1 MGCAHSRT
9 RDSFQL
15 AEQMIRVAFIHNNF
29 PAGGAERI
37 TMDIAAYLS
46 TQEGRYESYVYASRI
61 ASDKLPE
68 DTGSTLT
75 VRKIPTDKIPFR
87 KAAAIRKL
95 IQEDRIDILVQVVKR
110 VKGIGQIRR
119 RTGCKVIFANHGVP
133 FWEEHAIIHRRRNN
147 PAKKIFWKLLGKK
160 IYLDMGRARKLA
172 VRRSLRNYQ
181 DCDAYTV
188 LCESYKRQIC
198 RELGIKPDASRVV
211 SIYNPE
217 RSLPEVNYDKKN
229 IVLFCGRLN
238 AQKRVSRLLRIW
250 TKVQDELPHWHLK
263 IVGDGPDRSMAE
275 SMIRELGL
283 QRVSLEGWRSDTAA
297 YYQEA
302 SVLCLVS
309 QYEGWPLALTEAQAN
324 GVIPIAFNCCDGV
337 REILSP
343 EGVHGFTVEPF
354 NEDAFARTL
363 VRVAGMS
370 EEDKTEIRK
379 NIVRRIRNFSPEN
392 TAREWA
398 RLFDRLYNEKR

>member
-1 MGCAHSRT
+1 MGCARP
-9 RDSFQL
+9 RMKDSVQL
-15 AEQMIRVAFIHNNF
+15 AEHMTRVAFIHNNF

-61 ASDKLPE
+61 ASEKLPE
-68 DTGSTLT
+68 DIGNTLT
-75 VRKIPTDKIPFR
+75 IRKIPTDKIPFR
-87 KAAAIRKL
+87 KTSAIERL
-95 IQEDRIDILVQVVKR
+95 IREDRIDIVVQVVKR
-110 VKGIGQIRR
+110 VKGIGWIRR
-119 RTGCKVIFANHGVP
+119 RTGCKVVFANHGVP
-133 FWEEHAIIHRRRNN
+133 FWEEHAIIHRRRNS

-160 IYLDMGRARKLA
+160 IYLDMGRARRLA
-172 VRRSLRNYQ
+172 VKRSMKNYQ

-188 LCESYKRQIC
+188 LCESYKRQMC
-198 RELGIKPDASRVV
+198 SELGIKPDDSHIA

-217 RSLPEVNYDKKN
+217 RSLPQVNYDKEN
-229 IVLFCGRLN
+229 VVLFCGRLN

-250 TKVQDELPHWHLK
+250 AKVQEELPLWHLK

-275 SMIRELGL
+275 SMIRELEL
-283 QRVSLEGWRSDTAA
+283 QRVSLEGWQSDTAA
-297 YYQEA
+297 YYHEA
-302 SVLCLVS
+302 SILCLVS

-324 GVIPIAFNCCDGV
+324 GVIPVAFDCCDGV

-343 EGVHGFTVEPF
+343 EGGHGFIVEPF
-354 NEDAFARTL
+354 DEEAFARTL

-370 EEDKTEIRK
+370 EEDKMEIRK

-398 RLFDRLYNEKR
+398 RLFDRLYKEKR